1 MLFNFKTKYAI
12 ISCSKVKK
20 NCLKGGN
27 MKNYYPFS
35 AIVGQNEMKLAL
47 ILSIINPKIKGVLIF
62 GEKGT
67 GKSSAVRSIS
77 DDRSEERRVG
87 KECRSRW
94 SPYH

>member
-1 MLFNFKTKYAI
+1 
-12 ISCSKVKK
+12 
-20 NCLKGGN
+20 

-35 AIVGQNEMKLAL
+35 AIVEQNEMKLAL

-77 DDRSEERRVG
+77 QLLG
-87 KECRSRW
+87 KEIVNLPLNVSEDILVGTIDLKKTVLENKPVLEYRIFKKA
-94 SPYH
+94 

>member
-62 GEKGT
+62 GEKE
-67 GKSSAVRSIS
+67 SAEIGRASC
-77 DDRSEERRVG
+77 RE
-87 KECRSRW
+87 ECRSRW
-94 SPYH
+94 SPYN